1 MLIVAYHWVGHC
13 CESNKILNIEILSTS
28 LKTTNKW
35 HIIYVWL
42 DLWEIR
48 YWNFDNNNI
57 LRFLSESVEVLE
69 QSTTQQKLTL
79 YGLEKYQNY
88 TIQIVASTKI
98 GEGLKSR
105 SIYCRTQEDGKR
117 SFILLVML
125 SVKALKYYYLLR
137 EGFSIKP

>member
-1 MLIVAYHWVGHC
+1 MR
-13 CESNKILNIEILSTS
+13 NKVLS
-28 LKTTNKW
+28 
-35 HIIYVWL
+35 
-42 DLWEIR
+42 
-48 YWNFDNNNI
+48 FDNNNI

-117 SFILLVML
+117 SIILLVML

>member
-1 MLIVAYHWVGHC
+1 MDRVLHI
-13 CESNKILNIEILSTS
+13 ENI
-28 LKTTNKW
+28 
-35 HIIYVWL
+35 WL
-42 DLWEIR
+42 CEIR
-48 YWNFDNNNI
+48 YSNFNNNYI

-125 SVKALKYYYLLR
+125 SVKAPKYYYLLR